1 LPWRWTRKGEDAPSY
16 EETGGPTR
24 LKTEDVFREAN
35 ERIAEKARDLQMQP
49 PIPFLCEC
57 SDKRCLGRVSLTIEE
72 YDEARA
78 APQRYLTISGHE
90 VKGAFVIADD
100 EGSALAEKL

>member
-1 LPWRWTRKGEDAPSY
+1 
-16 EETGGPTR
+16 

-35 ERIAEKARDLQMQP
+35 ERIAEKARDIQMQP

-78 APQRYLTISGHE
+78 APQRYLTISGHAVE
-90 VKGAFVIADD
+90 GAALVIADD
-100 EGSALAEKL
+100 ERFALVEKL

>member
-1 LPWRWTRKGEDAPSY
+1 MALDKEGRGCAFLRGDRRL
-16 EETGGPTR
+16 TR